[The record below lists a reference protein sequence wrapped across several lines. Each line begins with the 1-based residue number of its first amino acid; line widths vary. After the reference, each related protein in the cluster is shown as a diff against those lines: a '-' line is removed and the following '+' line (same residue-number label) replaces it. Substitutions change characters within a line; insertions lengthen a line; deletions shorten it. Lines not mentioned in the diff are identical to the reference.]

1 MLGNSLKYNI
11 LIRYII
17 ICIYSRFLSLRSEW
31 HVQPSGK
38 KTFKWRHLLGCIHL
52 ISQFFKVSPHDR
64 NKHFVGIKGFCWLV
78 VILERSFFPK
88 AFSTG
93 SAILFRGSDY
103 LLGSGKL
110 DYLYRLGDRLYVPNK
125 YYKSAELYDISWK
138 YPIQKAFG

>member
-1 MLGNSLKYNI
+1 M
-11 LIRYII
+11 YIFQI
-17 ICIYSRFLSLRSEW
+17 PFIKKWVTRATFW
-31 HVQPSGK
+31 K
-38 KTFKWRHLLGCIHL
+38 KTFKWRHHLGCIHL

-125 YYKSAELYDISWK
+125 YFKSAELYDISWK